1 MMMRSLRALR
11 PVREFAVPYDGR
23 MVACVLMALLHV
35 APHGVRLA
43 CTPLSME
50 AGAYAHTTPG
60 CELSN
65 SACRHA
71 PVDEAC
77 RQARGL
83 I

>member
-11 PVREFAVPYDGR
+11 PVREFAVPYAR
-23 MVACVLMALLHV
+23 MTVTWPHVFSWRYSTCASCVHSSVYGGWGM
-35 APHGVRLA
+35 
-43 CTPLSME
+43 CT
-50 AGAYAHTTPG
+50 HTTPG

-71 PVDEAC
+71 PVGEAC